1 MNLFENFKKII
12 SNENNISESEK
23 ITVNNDKISQDEI
36 ELAQKLDAIE
46 TFTVDRIEDDIVVL
60 ENRTTQEMI
69 NINISELPNDIKMGD
84 ILKKV
89 NGKYFIDEE
98 ETKSVGKRI
107 EDKMSKY
114 KKYALPVNKDEILYR
129 HQLKNPGE

>member
-23 ITVNNDKISQDEI
+23 VTVNNDEISQDEI
-36 ELAQKLDAIE
+36 ELAQKLGAIE

-69 NINISELPNDIKMGD
+69 NINISELPNDIKTGD

-89 NGKYFIDEE
+89 NGKYFVDED
-98 ETKSVGKRI
+98 ETKSVEKRI
-107 EDKMSKY
+107 HDKMND
-114 KKYALPVNKDEILYR
+114 LWN
-129 HQLKNPGE
+129 

>member
-69 NINISELPNDIKMGD
+69 NINISELPNDIKTGD

-107 EDKMSKY
+107 ENKMND
-114 KKYALPVNKDEILYR
+114 LWN
-129 HQLKNPGE
+129 